1 MAAPSLSR
9 RDAHA
14 IIDAYE
20 EISRSAAATSLEDYH
35 AVVRTVDSLD
45 HVWGDE
51 VAAYLSA
58 SDPED
63 QHLDRRMREARQRVC
78 EHLLVAARD
87 QRLVLAA
94 LEAARASGD
103 GCVEDEEI
111 LELFSVTGVRSWLSG
126 ETRVLLDHHR
136 LHGETGEWL
145 VRYVLRAPRFVRR
158 HLEAD
163 GRIAVSTCDEDAD
176 DSVVLT
182 AYVLWEPGPLSESR
196 YAHFPAVLDDAR
208 KV

>member
-1 MAAPSLSR
+1 MATPSLSR
-9 RDAHA
+9 REAHA
-14 IIDAYE
+14 VIDAYE
-20 EISRSAAATSLEDYH
+20 EICRSTAPTSLEDYH
-35 AVVRTVDSLD
+35 AIVRTVDSLD

-63 QHLDRRMREARQRVC
+63 QRLDRRMRDARQRVS
-78 EHLLVAARD
+78 EQLSAAARD

-94 LEAARASGD
+94 LDAALASSD
-103 GCVEDEEI
+103 GCDGDEGR
-111 LELFSVTGVRSWLSG
+111 LELFAVTGVRAWLSG
-126 ETRVLLDHHR
+126 ETRVLIEHHR
-136 LHGETGEWL
+136 LHGEIGDWL

-163 GRIAVSTCDEDAD
+163 GRIAVSLCNEDAV